1 MVIILVIME
10 VKKLKVLGV
19 CHKYPNLKR
28 YVLWALHLLEEMP
41 LIFS

>member
-10 VKKLKVLGV
+10 IKKLKVLGV
-19 CHKYPNLKR
+19 CHKYLNLKR
-28 YVLWALHLLEEMP
+28 YVLWALHLLEDMP